1 MFWKIYAVIYL
12 VIVAVGLP
20 PTMSRLPHISP
31 IELIDAVVFAPV
43 AVAGL
48 WSHAYRHIS
57 LPKNAWKVLLFVS
70 VFWRAISLGNT
81 LLFDP
86 QAITRFGKTLAVYSA
101 KMTAIGATSFYYGGM
116 TLAALSAAV
125 FIVPPIVALY
135 RNAYGN
141 ESLLQLM
148 SPSPKPS
155 GQTVA

>member
-1 MFWKIYAVIYL
+1 MFWKIYAVVYL
-12 VIVAVGLP
+12 VLVAVGLP
-20 PTMSRLPHISP
+20 STISHLPRISP

-81 LLFDP
+81 FLFGDGV
-86 QAITRFGKTLAVYSA
+86 TRFGKTLSTYTA
-101 KMTAIGATSFYYGGM
+101 KMSAVSAVSFYYSGM
-116 TLAALSAAV
+116 AIAALLAGL

>member
-1 MFWKIYAVIYL
+1 MFWKIYAVVYL
-12 VIVAVGLP
+12 VFVAVGLP

-57 LPKNAWKVLLFVS
+57 LPKNTWKVLLFMS

-81 LLFDP
+81 LLFGDGV
-86 QAITRFGKTLAVYSA
+86 TKFGKTLSAYSVKMNAVSA
-101 KMTAIGATSFYYGGM
+101 VSFYYFGIAI
-116 TLAALSAAV
+116 AALLAGL